1 MMRLAMSMVA
11 PKERKYLCADALFRL
26 VRSGFANIAD
36 DRYGDAEISLT
47 DTLMSAFAMFS
58 LKSPSLLAFDKERA
72 EGNLDRKSTRL
83 NSSHSQISYAV
94 FCLKKKKKYNDQ
106 TTEHHVK
113 NPEANKAKLEPSVY
127 NGDEQDGVP
136 WHFMYVS

>member
-1 MMRLAMSMVA
+1 MMRLAMSIVA

-58 LKSPSLLAFDKERA
+58 LKSPGCIGKKGAPYAAFFRGFTNVWGSSRSWA
-72 EGNLDRKSTRL
+72 AADRGGVALPTGAKLGVWNVPVNTPSMT
-83 NSSHSQISYAV
+83 SSHRPA
-94 FCLKKKKKYNDQ
+94 LK
-106 TTEHHVK
+106 
-113 NPEANKAKLEPSVY
+113 AARRC
-127 NGDEQDGVP
+127 
-136 WHFMYVS
+136 MRR